1 MFQTGVGTDI
11 PKNESVINIED
22 LSSSIGTAADI
33 DFIVTEREKL
43 GSNSSVKSLN
53 LDEKSP
59 HNSGIKDDNVEE
71 LDSPESISQIDRED
85 CFSWEEDR
93 LLLAIDETAKPV
105 DDTAGLVSSFK
116 ENSTLEKQFH
126 SINSQTQ
133 STDSVQEAD
142 GETNGGKEEK
152 CGNMVVKE
160 KNVESGQKD
169 QKQGSR
175 ESSPGSTGV
184 QSSPSKSCCFISYH
198 IILIHG
204 VERYK

>member
-59 HNSGIKDDNVEE
+59 RNSGIKDDNVEE

-142 GETNGGKEEK
+142 GKTNGGKEEK
-152 CGNMVVKE
+152 YGNMVVKE

-184 QSSPSKSCCFISYH
+184 QSSPSKSCCFIPYH

-204 VERYK
+204 VE